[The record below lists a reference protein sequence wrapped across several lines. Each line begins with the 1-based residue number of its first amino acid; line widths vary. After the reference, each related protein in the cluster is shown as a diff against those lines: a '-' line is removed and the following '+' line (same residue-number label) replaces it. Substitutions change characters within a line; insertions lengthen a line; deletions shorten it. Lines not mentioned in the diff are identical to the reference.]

1 MVTMILQHIV
11 TGVNDVNTKVD
22 VVMRTHLNA
31 LVSTVITVYFKLIH
45 WIGRVIQSSWFIL
58 S

>member
-1 MVTMILQHIV
+1 MILQHIV